1 MKSIFSLFG
10 IALIVLTVNAC
21 GDHYMVHEGSSA
33 PVRIRDDNL
42 PGTQIRWNNVSLLDK
57 SIENKILVEGTNS
70 RRTATNTLEV
80 WALFRNRTDYP
91 LQIEARASFF
101 DASQAPLEGPTAWQ
115 RVVLPPNANG
125 HYKEFSTR
133 VNIGFYTI
141 EVREGR

>member
-1 MKSIFSLFG
+1 
-10 IALIVLTVNAC
+10 
-21 GDHYMVHEGSSA
+21 MVKEGSSA

-80 WALFRNRTDYP
+80 WALLRNRTDYP

-101 DASQAPLEGPTAWQ
+101 DTSQAPLEGPTAWQ
-115 RVVLPPNANG
+115 RVMLPPNANG

>member
-1 MKSIFSLFG
+1 MKSIFSLFS
-10 IALIVLTVNAC
+10 IALIVLTMNAC
-21 GDHYMVHEGSSA
+21 GDHYMVKEGSSA

-80 WALFRNRTDYP
+80 WALLRNRTDYP

-101 DASQAPLEGPTAWQ
+101 DVSQAPLEGPTAWQ
-115 RVVLPPNANG
+115 RVMLPPNANG

>member
-1 MKSIFSLFG
+1 MKTIFSLFG
-10 IALIVLTVNAC
+10 AVLMLLTMNAC

-101 DASQAPLEGPTAWQ
+101 DASQAPIEGPTAWQ
-115 RVVLPPNANG
+115 RVMLPPNANG